1 MEGLSRSAPAFHHP
15 RLTAAS
21 GGLPPLDAVVH
32 AAGVL
37 RVGRFVKP
45 EEVAAL
51 TAFLL
56 SAAASIT
63 GQRIFVCGGA
73 SLNG

>member
-1 MEGLSRSAPAFHHP
+1 MLRDPGRA
-15 RLTAAS
+15 RLQPT
-21 GGLPPLDAVVH
+21 LPPI
-32 AAGVL
+32 
-37 RVGRFVKP
+37 GRFVKP

-56 SAAASIT
+56 SDAAASIT

-73 SLNG
+73 SL